1 MRNGIR
7 EFQPRQP
14 LDRQLGATTLNQIL
28 RELESLR
35 ITRVVNGTFRKL
47 PGGTEITVAPQRG
60 GGTSTPT
67 TFHPFQ
73 IFSRQDPESDPENPT
88 YLVTVRPGTL
98 NGVLASNWT
107 DEEECGEEE
116 LGYVVLI
123 ATATSNGIVSTELSF
138 DSSPPTAEQS
148 PVKWG
153 LPTSFK
159 VLIGLVRGPQ
169 VWQVIY
175 DNLSYAGVKRITI
188 VACGTSLPYWMKTPP
203 CSRLCTSWP
212 WLTGSL

>member
-60 GGTSTPT
+60 GGTATL
-67 TFHPFQ
+67 HPFQ
-73 IFSRQDPESDPENPT
+73 IFSTQDPESDPENPN

-98 NGVLASNWT
+98 NTLLPTNLFDG
-107 DEEECGEEE
+107 DE
-116 LGYVVLI
+116 LTKFPLSANALKHVVL
-123 ATATSNGIVSTELSF
+123 TGTSDGQQFNSCQLSLETQA
-138 DSSPPTAEQS
+138 PPAQE
-148 PVKWG
+148 PVPFG
-153 LPTSFK
+153 LPQTVKF
-159 VLIGLVRGPQ
+159 LVGVVYNSSVFQ
-169 VWQVIY
+169 IIS
-175 DNLSYAGVKRITI
+175 DNMNLAGTQQY
-188 VACGTSLPYWMKTPP
+188 VADKETPLQPGELPYSIYFVW
-203 CSRLCTSWP
+203 
-212 WLTGSL
+212 G

>member
-1 MRNGIR
+1 MSDFAQIR
-7 EFQPRQP
+7 FLPNRP
-14 LDRQLGATTLNQIL
+14 LL
-28 RELESLR
+28 RELSADRLNTILQEIKR
-35 ITRVVNGTFRKL
+35 NKPKGERG
-47 PGGTEITVAPQRG
+47 ITVRQDGTGTYIGLAASLPRG

-67 TFHPFQ
+67 THPFQ

-107 DEEECGEEE
+107 DEEECGEDE
-116 LGYVVLI
+116 LGYVVL
-123 ATATSNGIVSTELSF
+123 TVTTTSNGIVSTELSF

-169 VWQVIY
+169 VWQVVY
-175 DNLSYAGVKRITI
+175 DNLSYAGVKRITTDRATPAI
-188 VACGTSLPYWMKTPP
+188 GQLPYDNWYIWQLQPA
-203 CSRLCTSWP
+203 S
-212 WLTGSL
+212 

>member
-67 TFHPFQ
+67 THPFQ

-88 YLVTVRPGTL
+88 YLVTVRPGTINAL
-98 NGVLASNWT
+98 LPSDIFDGSGLK
-107 DEEECGEEE
+107 EHE
-116 LGYVVLI
+116 LSEDTMRYVVLEANSDGQQI
-123 ATATSNGIVSTELSF
+123 NAASILLETEAPEPQSPEIFGLPATAKFLLGIVYNFSVYQVVFTNISVTGKQQF
-138 DSSPPTAEQS
+138 VASKTSPAAPGE
-148 PVKWG
+148 
-153 LPTSFK
+153 
-159 VLIGLVRGPQ
+159 
-169 VWQVIY
+169 
-175 DNLSYAGVKRITI
+175 
-188 VACGTSLPYWMKTPP
+188 LPYEIYYVW
-203 CSRLCTSWP
+203 
-212 WLTGSL
+212 G